1 MPVVDKI
8 APIDASSIGTFSI
21 YEDIEN
27 LDKIK
32 QIEKLILFSINS
44 IYFKFWVRLSLQC
57 SKFDSNRRYAKDS
70 GISFNTKN
78 FV

>member
-21 YEDIEN
+21 IEDIEN
-27 LDKIK
+27 LDEIK

-44 IYFKFWVRLSLQC
+44 IYFKF
-57 SKFDSNRRYAKDS
+57 
-70 GISFNTKN
+70 
-78 FV
+78 